1 MQTGVLCFT
10 WLSLFDKLDFFFS
23 IFTNMCQKKL
33 VYSWIPT
40 QNPSMLLQSVL
51 LFWDQDSW
59 LTFDQHTN
67 MTSCKVVKSNSN
79 NFYIDS
85 DKCLTLLFS
94 LFPFYGTCI
103 GATWNQVACHSFQ
116 SVMNFWGH
124 FWPFFYRFE
133 LKSWINC
140 SLKLK
145 FFYKIYKPYP

>member
-1 MQTGVLCFT
+1 
-10 WLSLFDKLDFFFS
+10 
-23 IFTNMCQKKL
+23 MCQKKL

-59 LTFDQHTN
+59 LAFDQHTN

-103 GATWNQVACHSFQ
+103 GAT
-116 SVMNFWGH
+116 
-124 FWPFFYRFE
+124 
-133 LKSWINC
+133 
-140 SLKLK
+140 
-145 FFYKIYKPYP
+145 